1 MVEVLQM
8 GKVLLNQSDYLIG
21 AEEIDVFSGVSKGSV
36 WINVKHPEGM
46 GFLWESFPLFDT
58 SQC

>member
-21 AEEIDVFSGVSKGSV
+21 AEEIDVFSGVSQGSV
-36 WINVKHPEGM
+36 WINVKHPGGM
-46 GFLWESFPLFDT
+46 GFLWENFP
-58 SQC
+58 